1 MRVVSEGSMSD
12 DEDSRDSEN
21 KDDKGDDD
29 GDSENAR
36 ALEKAREAEAKA
48 AAAAERAARLKEEAA
63 RAAAEAAAAAA
74 GDDDDD
80 DDDEDDFRVVRKGSG
95 TEPPVHL
102 DDTHV
107 NGSRGSKGKHRW
119 SAVSVGPTPPSLK
132 GRFQEAGAA
141 WASAG
146 LEVIK
151 DTPPA
156 VIKDTPRASAPVRP
170 RRRRWPRRRTTRS

>member
-1 MRVVSEGSMSD
+1 MSD
-12 DEDSRDSEN
+12 DDSSRFRQTNDG
-21 KDDKGDDD
+21 GDGD

-107 NGSRGSKGKHRW
+107 NGSRGSK
-119 SAVSVGPTPPSLK
+119 
-132 GRFQEAGAA
+132 E
-141 WASAG
+141 
-146 LEVIK
+146 
-151 DTPPA
+151 
-156 VIKDTPRASAPVRP
+156 APVV
-170 RRRRWPRRRTTRS
+170 RRVRRSHAAVAQGAVPGSRSRVGVGGSRGDQGHPAGDRGQP